1 MNIVS
6 YGAGTNSTA
15 LLIEMLNR
23 GIPCDLITFADTGG
37 ERPETYEYMRMFSDW
52 LVNKGF
58 PAIVYV
64 KAETPSKHMGLEQ
77 FCLGHKTL
85 PSIAFGYKK
94 CSQQFKGEPQDKYIK
109 NHPMVQEIW
118 AKGEKVNKY
127 IGYDADEP
135 HRANRVLDEKITNKF
150 NMQYP
155 LVEWNMGR
163 DECIESIKNAGL
175 PLPGK
180 SACFFCPSSKP
191 REILQMAKTH
201 PDLIKR
207 ALALEENAKASFTA
221 IKGLGR
227 NWSWKELIDSDNA
240 QIKMFTN
247 EVPCECY
254 DGE

>member
-15 LLIEMLNR
+15 MLIEMINR
-23 GIPCDLITFADTGG
+23 QIPCDLITFADTGG
-37 ERPETYEYMRMFSDW
+37 ERPETYEYMKMFSDW
-52 LVNKGF
+52 LVAKGF
-58 PAIVYV
+58 PSITYV
-64 KAETPSKHMGLEQ
+64 KAETPSKKDGLEQ
-77 FCLGHKTL
+77 FCLTHKTL

-109 NHPMVQEIW
+109 NHPMVKEVW
-118 AKGEKVNKY
+118 ARGEKVNKY

-135 HRANRVLDEKITNKF
+135 HRANRTLPEAITSKF
-150 NMQYP
+150 NMMYP

-163 DECIESIKNAGL
+163 DECIDSIKNAGL

-191 REILQMAKTH
+191 REILLLKQTH
-201 PDLIKR
+201 PDLLKR
-207 ALALEENAKASFTA
+207 ALAIEENAKESFTS

-227 NWSWKELIDSDNA
+227 NYSWAELIKADDA
-240 QIKMFTN
+240 QMKMFST

>member
-23 GIPCDLITFADTGG
+23 NIPCDLITFADTGG
-37 ERPETYEYMRMFSDW
+37 ERPETYEYLEMFSKW
-52 LVNKGF
+52 LVSKGF
-58 PAIVYV
+58 PEIIVL
-64 KAETPSKHMGLEQ
+64 KSETPTKINGLEQ
-77 FCLGHKTL
+77 LCLSNKTL
-85 PSIAFGYKK
+85 PSIVFGFKK
-94 CSQQFKGEPQDKYIK
+94 CSQQFKGEPQDKFIK
-109 NHPMVQEIW
+109 NHPKVKEVW
-118 AKGEKVNKY
+118 AAGGKVNKY

-135 HRANRVLDEKITNKF
+135 HRANRVLNEKITNLF

-163 DECIESIKNAGL
+163 DECIESIKKAGL

-191 REILQMAKTH
+191 REILHLKETH
-201 PDLIKR
+201 PELLER
-207 ALALEENAKASFTA
+207 ALKMEENAKDGLTSV
-221 IKGLGR
+221 KGLGR
-227 NWSWKELIDSDNA
+227 NYSWKELVEADNA
-240 QIKMFTN
+240 QMKMFTS

>member
-1 MNIVS
+1 
-6 YGAGTNSTA
+6 
-15 LLIEMLNR
+15 
-23 GIPCDLITFADTGG
+23 
-37 ERPETYEYMRMFSDW
+37 MFSNW
-52 LVNKGF
+52 LVSKGF
-58 PAIVYV
+58 PTIICV
-64 KAETPSKHMGLEQ
+64 KAETPSKHMGLEE

-109 NHPMVQEIW
+109 NHSMVKEIW
-118 AKGEKVNKY
+118 AKNEKVNKY

-155 LVEWNMGR
+155 LVTWNMGR

-180 SACFFCPSSKP
+180 SACFFCLSSKP
-191 REILQMAKTH
+191 REILEMAKTH

-221 IKGLGR
+221 IRGLGR
-227 NWSWKELIDSDNA
+227 NYSWKELIDSDNA
-240 QIKMFTN
+240 QMKMFTN
-247 EVPCECY
+247 DVPCECY